1 MIKVGKCLRLII
13 IIIFRNSKTSWIK
26 FSTTFLRSFLES
38 YRKKKEIWGN
48 GFVRRNI
55 RFFLESSCI
64 PPGVA
69 APWLWWWRARAS
81 WGCGWM
87 AVRALPAGSP
97 GLTPTPTPR
106 WRAPCCVVCA
116 GSSMLIIARHP
127 SSDPRLPPPP
137 SSASDNTPPIW
148 TRRLLNP
155 SPLSAT
161 FLLIMKLRRKSGDD
175 NNNN

>member
-1 MIKVGKCLRLII
+1 MI
-13 IIIFRNSKTSWIK
+13 FSKFEQIK
-26 FSTTFLRSFLES
+26 ILTLSYVFFFFLNV
-38 YRKKKEIWGN
+38 RKIRGN

-127 SSDPRLPPPP
+127 SSDPRLPPP
-137 SSASDNTPPIW
+137 SSASDNTPSIW
-148 TRRLLNP
+148 TRRLFNP
-155 SPLSAT
+155 SSLSVT
-161 FLLIMKLRRKSGDD
+161 YLIIEIIKEKKKKIMTTLIEISLAK
-175 NNNN
+175 

>member
-1 MIKVGKCLRLII
+1 MWKGYFVKI
-13 IIIFRNSKTSWIK
+13 
-26 FSTTFLRSFLES
+26 
-38 YRKKKEIWGN
+38 KKKNCLLLPTSCDNHLSILHNKQN

-69 APWLWWWRARAS
+69 APWLWWWRARGS

-87 AVRALPAGSP
+87 AAKALPAGSP

-106 WRAPCCVVCA
+106 CRAPCCVACA

-127 SSDPRLPPPP
+127 SSNPLLPPP
-137 SSASDNTPPIW
+137 SSISDNTSPSW
-148 TRRLLNP
+148 TRRPFNSSSP
-155 SPLSAT
+155 SE
-161 FLLIMKLRRKSGDD
+161 KK
-175 NNNN
+175 